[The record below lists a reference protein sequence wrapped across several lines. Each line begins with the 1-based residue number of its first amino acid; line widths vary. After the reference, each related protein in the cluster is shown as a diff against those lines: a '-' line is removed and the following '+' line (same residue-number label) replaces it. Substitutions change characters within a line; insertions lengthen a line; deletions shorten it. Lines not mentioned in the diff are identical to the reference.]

1 MIKRFVAILVVS
13 MVLSGCSLSLKSSDE
28 TGGTGGEFLKGKVVA
43 GFPAVP
49 AYPKSS
55 VLESYGLKD
64 HWGVSSISDDSLE
77 EVIKFYSASLK
88 SSGWDYTVRQVS
100 ETNVVFDVKNAQS
113 QGVVIVNTAADG
125 KKTAITV
132 SIEPR

>member
-1 MIKRFVAILVVS
+1 MIKRLVAIL
-13 MVLSGCSLSLKSSDE
+13 MVAIFLSGCSLSLRSSE
-28 TGGTGGEFLKGKVVA
+28 EVGTGGEFLKGKVVA

-49 AYPKSS
+49 AYPKSN

-64 HWGVSSISDDSLE
+64 HWGVSSISNDSLDKI
-77 EVIKFYSASLK
+77 VKFYNTSLK
-88 SSGWDYTVRQVS
+88 TAGWDYTVRQLS
-100 ETNVVFDVKNAQS
+100 ETNIVFNIKNNVR
-113 QGVVIVNTAADG
+113 QGLVIVNTAADG